1 MSCFVLSDDYG
12 CTEALWLWKWL
23 YTMSCLVQEP
33 EENVNI
39 INNYIQITHKSTYL
53 KTYLKKEIWSKKNG
67 SFSSTQAPHQQAKI
81 NSLEKRLS
89 LQVLESIWKPQ
100 PRFCKHDHLRS
111 ITYFSYAILVCSTS
125 VLIQIIFRWSP
136 KAELNFPN
144 FVWYGHRGV
153 GVRLVRASV
162 SCMRMVFCSTSI
174 SNE

>member
-67 SFSSTQAPHQQAKI
+67 SFSSTQAPHQQFPIFWASELGPDLNRATFVGGKSWGKKRSGARNKKNNDRTCGNFMIQNIIYRISSPSALWI
-81 NSLEKRLS
+81 NN
-89 LQVLESIWKPQ
+89 
-100 PRFCKHDHLRS
+100 
-111 ITYFSYAILVCSTS
+111 ST
-125 VLIQIIFRWSP
+125 
-136 KAELNFPN
+136 
-144 FVWYGHRGV
+144 
-153 GVRLVRASV
+153 
-162 SCMRMVFCSTSI
+162 
-174 SNE
+174 

>member
-67 SFSSTQAPHQQAKI
+67 SFSSTQAPHQQVISHTKI
-81 NSLEKRLS
+81 PDKVNSSHFHFLTNGLKTVLDSASCSSPFSLS
-89 LQVLESIWKPQ
+89 LCATSKFLCTSSKGMGQDGAGRGLTGQDRNLNLTFQVT
-100 PRFCKHDHLRS
+100 CD
-111 ITYFSYAILVCSTS
+111 
-125 VLIQIIFRWSP
+125 
-136 KAELNFPN
+136 
-144 FVWYGHRGV
+144 
-153 GVRLVRASV
+153 
-162 SCMRMVFCSTSI
+162 
-174 SNE
+174 